1 MDIRCYHIDAD
12 GDRLILDGIC
22 EEWFAVLWNRR
33 FAKGDDFTIE
43 LPPTVRNIALF
54 SEGKVIEL
62 MKPHPVTGASEHV
75 GIITTVSINSGERS
89 VLTISGQ
96 SFDGMLERRI
106 LVDIDYNSLTAM
118 TAFRENAGDLAYP
131 LRRFHALNFDTN
143 TDIEDNGVFTYK
155 FKTLA
160 DYAGYLAANKGW
172 GLRSSIVQ
180 GEMTRAFISGYNAVD
195 RSIHQSNVKRV
206 IFSDDFEN
214 ASSFERSHNE
224 SGAVTGVVVGSNS
237 KHNDDTH
244 VHIEEFTAYYGDA
257 SGFDRIEKFQQIEP
271 ITFKEKIDDV
281 VWELLDFEAT
291 AKLAYNTSKPL
302 FVPTTD
308 FFGADISIRDEWET
322 KFSLGDIVTVHNKA
336 WNMSADKQIS
346 EIREFW
352 DADNITVTAT
362 LGDPQKTLM
371 EVFKKG

>member
-1 MDIRCYHIDAD
+1 MDLRCYHVDAD

-62 MKPHPVTGASEHV
+62 MKPHPLTGDSEHV
-75 GIITTVSINSGERS
+75 GVITAVSINAGERS

-106 LVDIDYNSLTAM
+106 LVEHDFKTTAM
-118 TAFRENAGDLAYP
+118 TVLRKNCGDLANV
-131 LRRFHALNFDTN
+131 LRRFYALDFDTS
-143 TDIEDNGVFTYK
+143 TDIEDDEVFPYK

-160 DYAGYLAANKGW
+160 DYAGHLAASKGW
-172 GLRSSIVQ
+172 GLRSSISH
-180 GEMTRAFISGYNAVD
+180 GSAIRGLISGYNAVD
-195 RSIHQSNVKRV
+195 RSIHQSDVKRV

-224 SGAVTGVVVGSNS
+224 SGAVTGVVIGSNAQR
-237 KHNDDTH
+237 NVTTH
-244 VHIEEFTAYYGDA
+244 VDIAEFISYYGDT
-257 SGFDRIEKFQQIEP
+257 SGYDRIEKFQQITPVTVQEV
-271 ITFKEKIDDV
+271 IDGEIWNVIDE
-281 VWELLDFEAT
+281 WETQLKANE
-291 AKLAYNTSKPL
+291 LAKPL

-308 FFGADISIRDEWET
+308 FFGADIAIRGEWET
-322 KFSLGDIVTVHNKA
+322 KFSVGDIVTVHCKD

-346 EIREFW
+346 EIKEFW
-352 DADNITVTAT
+352 DADNVTVTAT
-362 LGDPQKTLM
+362 LGDPSKTLM